1 MFTTQTQ
8 FFSAAFRKLNS
19 VDHVQLKKTLD
30 LDLERNEVG
39 GAPLFHKLDLDLS
52 SIQPLCSVLQ
62 QNRRE
67 GSDI

>member
-19 VDHVQLKKTLD
+19 VDHVQLKNVRLRLGT
-30 LDLERNEVG
+30 ERSWG
-39 GAPLFHKLDLDLS
+39 GSPFHKLDLDLS